1 MQREDQSRG
10 LSLISAQE
18 EKERRKGKILYQVSL
33 IPDLEIEREA
43 SREDRLKQGR
53 RREADKL
60 AILPLTDREMLLKVE
75 LGLL

>member
-1 MQREDQSRG
+1 MQRTGQSRG

-33 IPDLEIEREA
+33 IPDLEIERET
-43 SREDRLKQGR
+43 SRENRHKQGR

-60 AILPLTDREMLLKVE
+60 AILLLTNREMLLKVE